1 MGRQEFLDMME
12 LDRSKTVHEIG
23 VGTGRLA
30 EKTGGLAERAGLKI
44 KRMAETENVY
54 LIAFMK

>member
-1 MGRQEFLDMME
+1 MME